1 MITKQFIL
9 ENLVKPNGKLNTG
22 RLNKRYLIKLGIYNE
37 LLSYYIDS
45 DSIRE
50 TIYRIL
56 NDLNDKPKCIICGK
70 PVKFNGGGFPKH
82 CSSKCV
88 NADPNVLA
96 KNKDGV
102 SKALKNAYQLRGDEI
117 KNKRKETLK
126 DKYGVDTVT
135 PFGISEIQNKVK
147 ETIKSKYGVENILQ
161 ISKYRHNEIKGKR
174 KSILLQKT
182 KYLTSIF

>member
-45 DSIRE
+45 DSMRE

-70 PVKFNGGGFPKH
+70 PVKFNGCGFPKH

-96 KNKDGV
+96 KNM
-102 SKALKNAYQLRGDEI
+102 Y
-117 KNKRKETLK
+117 
-126 DKYGVDTVT
+126 
-135 PFGISEIQNKVK
+135 
-147 ETIKSKYGVENILQ
+147 
-161 ISKYRHNEIKGKR
+161 
-174 KSILLQKT
+174 
-182 KYLTSIF
+182 